1 MDNVRLNWNGEDE
14 LLDLT
19 KVELIINESNSGA
32 TNIMTLNCLDYKY
45 TTELLSKIV
54 KEARGTVKV
63 TVGIDEL
70 IPETEVIV
78 SSSIFVSS
86 RGIRKD
92 INFSVQQ
99 VV

>member
-1 MDNVRLNWNGEDE
+1 MDNVRLHWNGEEE

-45 TTELLSKIV
+45 TTDLLSKIV
-54 KEARGTVKV
+54 KEAKGTVKV
-63 TVGIDEL
+63 TIGIDEL
-70 IPETEVIV
+70 IPETNVIV
-78 SSSIFVSS
+78 SSSIFVSQ

-92 INFSVQQ
+92 INFSILQ